1 MLDSSK
7 LEITVNAVA
16 VVVNLGVTKAEAI
29 ETTDNSDT
37 LEFAVTQ
44 AFKSDKDTTVKV
56 QLDKVGSAGIT
67 ASDIASITYTDATG
81 EVTLTD
87 PSAIESFLTNGA
99 AVVITAGSKEVP
111 VVFEIADDSVY
122 EGQETLTLNISDA
135 RNDNG
140 ASIGDNAQSGTIND
154 EDGTDP
160 LNPLD
165 SVTVSIV
172 DTIDTVNEGD
182 TGSFLVE
189 LRDANGDLI
198 NAITDVTVE
207 VTYSGVAANGDDF
220 TGSATVT
227 IPAGSS
233 SFNLDLQTLA
243 DNLVEG
249 DEIVNIT
256 ISNPQGGGF
265 EAIEVDA
272 NADTADMTIVD
283 IDTAEITV
291 GDAVAV
297 EGGDLVHTITISTPS
312 DKAETYVFSITEG
325 TATEGADYTNAP
337 VFSNP
342 DIVYDQAAGTITV
355 PAGVTEFTVSYP
367 TIDDNIADDG
377 ETTTVTVDGKTGTGT
392 INDEDGTDPMNP
404 VEGVTVSIV
413 DNVDTVNEGDTG
425 SFLVEL
431 RDANGDVINAITDI
445 TVEVTYSGVAAN
457 GDDFTGS
464 ATVTIPAGS
473 SSAPLDLV
481 TIQDQLS
488 EGDEIVNIT
497 ISNPQGGGFEAIE
510 VDANSDTADMTI
522 IDGDKSVV
530 DINATKETAIEGVDN
545 TLIFTVSQQTKSDSD
560 TTVLVKLNQTDSNI
574 EPQDIYAIS
583 YTKADGTPVTLT
595 DPVDIAYFLKNGDTV
610 TIPAGQ
616 DKAPVITVIVA
627 DDAIYEKSE
636 DMVLEISNPV
646 SAGNGIVEIGQA
658 SDTGTIYDEDR
669 DQQGDQLGDF
679 NDGDETEVTDQGQPV
694 DGNLLGN
701 ASETDADI
709 TLNVNNVQVD
719 IDGDGTP
726 DEITVGTPVDIV
738 DADDNPVG
746 SLTVSPDGSYTF
758 TPDGDFTGDV
768 PEISYDVVD
777 GSGNVLDDSVLD
789 LTVLPGPVTIEI
801 DATKDRAIERPSN
814 DDTLEFSISQN
825 VASDQDTV
833 VNVRLDAANS
843 PDITAGDIARLQY
856 TKADGS
862 VVDTTDQGEISAFL
876 ATGDDVLIA
885 AGSKESLITISVAD
899 DSVYEQTEDLGLII
913 SNAVNPNGVT
923 ITTATDSGVIEDE
936 AAQDG
941 TPQEGDRPTVGI
953 TASKDTAI
961 EGVDNTLEYTVA
973 QDNLSNLAT
982 TVTVKVATGSS
993 EVEAADIASIGYIDA
1008 TGSPVTITDSA
1019 AIQALLNGTT
1029 TLQVKVPAGSTAAPK
1044 ITVIVK
1050 DDDIYEDSEQLSFV
1064 IDSADNAD
1072 IDSTVATGTI
1082 YDESDDPNDPGA
1094 NTEGDKPTVTVG
1106 DATATEGDT
1115 LVHQVTV
1122 NGDTTQADVT
1132 YDFSL
1137 TDGST
1142 DPATAGSDYTNAPVF
1157 SNGVINNGDGTITV
1171 PAGVTDF
1178 TVTYPTLT
1186 DNILENDETTTITIG
1201 NDSGTGTII
1210 DNDTAPTLTV
1220 NDNSVTEATGNTVSN
1235 SFDITDPQSVTALTV
1250 NGQDVTL
1257 ATSGNPITISGNAG
1271 TLVITNYDSQTGTLI
1286 YEYTEN
1292 GNAEDHSAGAVFDQ
1306 FDVVLTNTI
1315 GDTIND
1321 TLDIEIID
1329 TAPTANDDKNSVTEN
1344 IDVDQASG
1352 KITATG
1358 NVMTGTA
1365 PDQADDLGADA
1376 TTVTAVEFGSV
1387 SGSIGSSIQG
1397 NFGELTLEADGSYTY
1412 DVDNSAVEFLAVGE
1426 TRDETFNYT
1435 ITDADGSTDTAK
1447 LTITITGTNDQPT
1460 ITADSNG
1467 NIANISFVEQ
1477 TDDSVIT
1484 QSGIIAFSDIDVSDT
1499 LTLGY
1504 IKGENQYTFGQGNTA
1519 LTDLTVPQKTAL
1531 ESMFSITQA
1540 TNNNGVWEIEAKDT
1554 DIDFLPEGET
1564 ITIRYAVQVNDN
1576 KGVDTAA
1583 NGNEISSSEIRYV
1596 EVTITGTND
1605 EDIALADN
1613 SITIDENGTT
1623 TSGSVLATIFD
1634 EFDTDD
1640 PDVGEQLTVESF
1652 QIGTGSPITVDPD
1665 NSNNLANDVI
1675 IDGNKVGEI
1684 TFNSDGTYEY
1694 VATSDYSGTLPVITA
1709 NVSNGVTGATREETS
1724 QELTITVNP
1733 VSDAPILAA
1742 NKTVITQEDT
1752 TVALGLVSPIVRDR
1766 TDLDALSTSND
1777 TPERIGL
1784 VNLSGFRAG
1793 TVLDYD
1799 GGTINI
1805 TTNSQT
1811 VRIRLSD
1818 VDTVNNPP
1826 NFNASTTIT
1835 MTKAQFESMTL
1846 TPPRDDATNM
1856 NVRMSVTEYEVN
1868 NAGDRISVDSTGA
1881 VVTTGGT
1888 PIAGATSNTTI
1899 TVNVQAVTDTSDNN
1913 QSGDDASQFGYVGST
1928 GVNGNTYTVSANE
1941 GDYITLPIATTF
1953 GDLVGS
1959 AANGSR
1965 ETYGFVI
1972 NNLLPG
1978 STVEF
1983 TPAGST
1989 TATEYL
1995 VGPSGT
2001 VLIGVPALANDGSPT
2016 KTTIAVNSSS
2026 QPQIKIKSSEY
2037 NSLDMDDIEVS
2048 LYTQDHDADSTPKD
2062 KSVELINTV
2071 KVDLTVTPVAGQV
2084 AITSSAI
2091 STPED
2096 TAVKLSEFG
2105 FKVLDN
2111 KSGVNDANPETI
2123 TKIEF
2128 SLPEGWTYTDA
2139 NSTTTGAVGGTT
2151 ISIDTSSATNLN
2163 TFLDTLTVKPPAHS
2177 SKDTS
2182 LIFKVTSTDIDDD
2195 GGNSVTKTTTLPAKK
2210 VTVTPVAEKVGEDT
2224 DGDGTPDLTINDS
2237 HKYSASA
2244 KEDEAFNLFADPD
2257 GSFNLIDDWS
2267 NQDTSE
2273 DTFAH
2278 MTFGNKNGS
2287 DFTSVEGAV
2296 FTYNDGNGLVSLT
2309 DNGNGV
2315 DIPMEYLDTV
2325 TVTPPQDYSGFN
2337 LASGAETAV
2346 KVEAKTVDVDEDGG
2360 AADTATSGE
2369 SYLTFE
2375 FDVKGVADPTTLAVD
2390 PAEGFEDQAI
2400 IGGNNRDGSIP
2411 ATIDPALGIPLD
2423 IRPSSRDNDGSET
2436 YDVTISDIPAG
2447 VQLYQDNNST
2457 VTLLDTSSGSV
2468 TIADYT
2474 KIVDNLY
2481 FVPAENFSGTVNLK
2495 VQAVSKEDGTTGT
2508 PSPMLNLPVKVIG
2521 KADLIAND
2529 DLATDTVTIDS
2540 VDYTHNYITDEAT
2553 LDSTGNHQIALSSVF
2568 ASVADIEAYDGDS
2581 PAAEQVI
2588 YRVEDLPAGFNL
2600 IGAEV
2605 TFLGGGGTDRVWSV
2619 TLEALQNGTAQLQTP
2634 DNFAGEI
2641 NFNITG
2647 TTTEKVSGDS
2657 VTHNQQNVSILVT
2670 PDAADSTISNPQVVA
2685 TEDLWATID
2694 FESAFTTTDQGGL
2707 TEGQE
2712 VLESITLSATDLM
2725 AKDVILRVDGTEVD
2739 LTTNPPPTLTFT
2751 PDQTI
2756 EIMYDDDKRH
2766 SDDDVSIDFDYTY
2779 TDTAKLIDN
2788 SEIKE
2793 STSGSATV
2801 NVTFQAVTDQPS
2813 MILNVNDGTIDNSGN
2828 DNTASVTVSISSADQ
2843 DGSESFTRLE
2853 VTDVPDG
2860 LNVQGG
2866 ILSNGVWYVDVP
2878 NDPAITDTAATYE
2891 LVLERNDSTVNIPEG
2906 SFNITVT
2913 GVTQD
2918 INGQGTDGSERKVAE
2933 TFDIT
2938 SNRSSGGEDPT
2949 QPNLIDS
2956 FTSKAVIPSQV
2967 EDISFTL
2974 GDILDATLNPATANT
2989 VSAYTFSL
2997 TDLPV
3002 GTEVST
3008 DNPAI
3013 SVQQIGGKWIISVD
3027 DASSLSPEDALDA
3040 VTVTPPKDFS
3050 TNVTGGSQ
3058 DLTFNTNFTALD
3070 KDGGEERVQVDDVKV
3085 EIKPVT
3091 DPIDNDGKTTI
3102 VDTDEDT
3109 KVEIEIDLTNTADGN
3124 NVEIIN
3130 DKLYLQLDESGLTTD
3145 NGTSGKLTDDNGN
3158 DLTLVTLADGD
3169 VADIPAGDYYIVDVG
3184 TPIFYEPAENEDGTA
3199 TVDVYAAHK
3208 ESHNISGH
3216 DSGTKTYKH
3225 SYDVTVESQPDN
3237 LSITDKSDQ
3246 STTTASG
3253 NEDTMIAIDYKI
3265 ATIDKDNT
3273 DAATAITLDN
3283 IPNGYLVYYTDANGN
3298 PVLAS
3303 NNGNSGGNN
3312 SWSIDV
3318 SKLGDTN
3325 TGETSNI
3332 FIMPPENVSGIVS
3345 GIEMK
3350 VVNDSGMISD
3360 PLEIDLEVK
3369 PVADG
3374 VAANPSTILGSQ
3386 GKWTTLNLN
3395 ATMQDT
3401 DGSETVNIVVTDDG
3415 TSLTDDVLRFRVKS
3429 TGEML
3434 TAVWDDV
3441 ANSYTITGITPEQIN
3456 DLQIQSSIP
3465 LKGDLDFALSTTDK
3479 ATGMAD
3485 SVSTEVTEKVSVDIV
3500 FTKTFVGTAEND
3512 ILDASGQPVAVN
3524 YTGGAGNDILTAGSG
3539 NDFLDGGTGANTLI
3553 GGAGNDKIVFSANNL
3568 LMDGGDGIDTLLV
3581 DTSID
3586 FSGFDSSV
3594 IDNMEVIDMTGNGS
3608 QSLTNLTT
3616 SDVIEMTD
3624 SNNELFIN
3632 GDNADS
3638 VSLTA
3643 DFEKQQTSDET
3654 GYAQYQS
3661 TIDPSV
3667 TLYVDTDITVI

>member
-1 MLDSSK
+1 AQDGTPQEGDRPTVS
-7 LEITVNAVA
+7 ITA
-16 VVVNLGVTKAEAI
+16 TKDTAI
-29 ETTDNSDT
+29 EGEDNT
-37 LEFAVTQ
+37 LEYTVAQDNLSNLATTV
-44 AFKSDKDTTVKV
+44 TVKV
-56 QLDKVGSAGIT
+56 ATGSSEVEA
-67 ASDIASITYTDATG
+67 ADIASIGYIDATG
-81 EVTLTD
+81 SPVTITD
-87 PSAIESFLTNGA
+87 SAAIEALLNG
-99 AVVITAGSKEVP
+99 TT
-111 VVFEIADDSVY
+111 
-122 EGQETLTLNISDA
+122 TL
-135 RNDNG
+135 
-140 ASIGDNAQSGTIND
+140 Q
-154 EDGTDP
+154 
-160 LNPLD
+160 
-165 SVTVSIV
+165 VKV
-172 DTIDTVNEGD
+172 
-182 TGSFLVE
+182 
-189 LRDANGDLI
+189 
-198 NAITDVTVE
+198 
-207 VTYSGVAANGDDF
+207 
-220 TGSATVT
+220 
-227 IPAGSS
+227 PAGS
-233 SFNLDLQTLA
+233 
-243 DNLVEG
+243 
-249 DEIVNIT
+249 
-256 ISNPQGGGF
+256 
-265 EAIEVDA
+265 
-272 NADTADMTIVD
+272 TA
-283 IDTAEITV
+283 
-291 GDAVAV
+291 
-297 EGGDLVHTITISTPS
+297 
-312 DKAETYVFSITEG
+312 
-325 TATEGADYTNAP
+325 AP
-337 VFSNP
+337 
-342 DIVYDQAAGTITV
+342 
-355 PAGVTEFTVSYP
+355 
-367 TIDDNIADDG
+367 
-377 ETTTVTVDGKTGTGT
+377 K
-392 INDEDGTDPMNP
+392 
-404 VEGVTVSIV
+404 
-413 DNVDTVNEGDTG
+413 
-425 SFLVEL
+425 
-431 RDANGDVINAITDI
+431 
-445 TVEVTYSGVAAN
+445 
-457 GDDFTGS
+457 
-464 ATVTIPAGS
+464 
-473 SSAPLDLV
+473 
-481 TIQDQLS
+481 
-488 EGDEIVNIT
+488 
-497 ISNPQGGGFEAIE
+497 
-510 VDANSDTADMTI
+510 
-522 IDGDKSVV
+522 
-530 DINATKETAIEGVDN
+530 
-545 TLIFTVSQQTKSDSD
+545 
-560 TTVLVKLNQTDSNI
+560 
-574 EPQDIYAIS
+574 
-583 YTKADGTPVTLT
+583 
-595 DPVDIAYFLKNGDTV
+595 
-610 TIPAGQ
+610 
-616 DKAPVITVIVA
+616 ITVIVK
-627 DDAIYEKSE
+627 DDDIYEDSE
-636 DMVLEISNPV
+636 QLSFVID
-646 SAGNGIVEIGQA
+646 SADNADIDSTVATGSIV
-658 SDTGTIYDEDR
+658 DEDR
-669 DQQGDQLGDF
+669 VAGSEDRLGDF
-679 NDGDETEVTDQGQPV
+679 NDGDEAQSTDQGQPV
-694 DGNLLGN
+694 SGNLLDN
-701 ASETDADI
+701 TSETDPSI
-709 TLNVNNVQVD
+709 SLSVSNVQVD
-719 IDGDGTP
+719 TDGDGVLDTIPTDGTP
-726 DEITVGTPVDIV
+726 TAITDVNGDPIGSITVNANGD
-738 DADDNPVG
+738 
-746 SLTVSPDGSYTF
+746 YTF
-758 TPDGDFTGDV
+758 TPDADFTGDV
-768 PEISYDVVD
+768 PEISYEVVD
-777 GSGNVLDDSVLD
+777 GNNQVLDDSN
-789 LTVLPGPVTIEI
+789 LTITVIPGAVEIKIEATIGT
-801 DATKDRAIERPSN
+801 ATEGTS

-876 ATGDDVLIA
+876 ANGDDVLIA

-941 TPQEGDRPTVGI
+941 TPQEGDRPTVSI
-953 TASKDTAI
+953 TATKDTAI
-961 EGVDNTLEYTVA
+961 EGEDNTLEFSITQDNISTVDSTVDVKLNSGDSDIDAADISSIVYTDENGTEITLSTQAQIQDFLTNGASVKIAAGQTKAPVITITVA
-973 QDNLSNLAT
+973 DDDVYERSEDLVLDISNAQNAT
-982 TVTVKVATGSS
+982 IGTDSATGS
-993 EVEAADIASIGYIDA
+993 
-1008 TGSPVTITDSA
+1008 
-1019 AIQALLNGTT
+1019 
-1029 TLQVKVPAGSTAAPK
+1029 
-1044 ITVIVK
+1044 IV
-1050 DDDIYEDSEQLSFV
+1050 
-1064 IDSADNAD
+1064 
-1072 IDSTVATGTI
+1072 
-1082 YDESDDPNDPGA
+1082 DESDDPNDPGA
-1094 NTEGDKPTVTVG
+1094 NTEGDKPTVSVG
-1106 DATATEGDT
+1106 DAVATEGGN

-1122 NGDTTQADVT
+1122 NGETTQADVT
-1132 YDFSL
+1132 YDFNL
-1137 TDGST
+1137 ADGST
-1142 DPATAGSDYTNAPVF
+1142 NPAIAGSDYTNAPVF

-1178 TVTYPTLT
+1178 TVTYPSLT

-1201 NDSGTGTII
+1201 NDSGTGTIL
-1210 DNDTAPTLTV
+1210 DNDTAPTLTIT
-1220 NDNSVTEATGNTVSN
+1220 DNSVIEATGTTVN
-1235 SFDITDPQSVTALTV
+1235 GTFEVTDLQSVTSLTI
-1250 NGQDVTL
+1250 NGQEVITAITTPVTIVG
-1257 ATSGNPITISGNAG
+1257 SAG
-1271 TLVITNYDSQTGTLI
+1271 TLVITGYDTVNESFT

-1292 GNAEDHSAGAVFDQ
+1292 GNAENHSAGAVFDQ
-1306 FDVVLTNTI
+1306 FDVILTNTI

-1321 TLDIEIID
+1321 ILDIEIID
-1329 TAPTANDDKNSVTEN
+1329 TAPTANDDKNTISEE
-1344 IDVDQASG
+1344 IDTVS
-1352 KITATG
+1352 G
-1358 NVMTGTA
+1358 NVLTSTGAAT
-1365 PDQADDLGADA
+1365 DDVADDLGADNAITA
-1376 TTVTAVEFGSV
+1376 TTVTAVDGNT
-1387 SGSIGSSIQG
+1387 GAIGSGTQG
-1397 NFGELTLEADGSYTY
+1397 QYGELTLNANGEYVY
-1412 DVDNSAVEFLAVGE
+1412 DVDNAAIQYLALGE
-1426 TRDETFNYT
+1426 SLTETFEYT

-1460 ITADSNG
+1460 ITADGND

-1531 ESMFSITQA
+1531 EGMFSITQA

-1564 ITIRYAVQVNDN
+1564 ITIRYAVQVDDGNN
-1576 KGVDTAA
+1576 ITIAGG
-1583 NGNEISSSEIRYV
+1583 GNEISTSEIRYV

-1605 EDIALADN
+1605 GIALVNDVV
-1613 SITIDENGTT
+1613 STREDTT
-1623 TSGSVLATIFD
+1623 LTGNIFD
-1634 EFDTDD
+1634 NDSDD
-1640 PDVGEQLTVESF
+1640 PDFGQALTVESYDVLGMTAIAPGTTTTLSPDGTNA
-1652 QIGTGSPITVDPD
+1652 IGSITV
-1665 NSNNLANDVI
+1665 
-1675 IDGNKVGEI
+1675 
-1684 TFNSDGTYEY
+1684 NSDGSYTF
-1694 VATSDYSGTLPVITA
+1694 VPAANYSGSVPVITA
-1709 NVSNGVTGATREETS
+1709 NVTNGLAPSDPSYSAGPET
-1724 QELTITVNP
+1724 LTITVNP
-1733 VSDAPILAA
+1733 VSDAPDIGS
-1742 NKTVITQEDT
+1742 NKTGIDKITTNEDT
-1752 TVALGLVSPIVRDR
+1752 IVELGLTAPTIADD
-1766 TDLDALSTSND
+1766 TDLDGTGND
-1777 TPERIGL
+1777 TDNLERIGL
-1784 VNLSGFRAG
+1784 ITLTGIPNGAKLN
-1793 TVLDYD
+1793 Y
-1799 GGTINI
+1799 GGTSFDTVGSDI
-1805 TTNSQT
+1805 T
-1811 VRIRLSD
+1811 ILLSD
-1818 VDTVNNPP
+1818 FVSDGKIINNPGS
-1826 NFNASTTIT
+1826 ATIT
-1835 MTKAQFESMTL
+1835 MTSAEFESMTL
-1846 TPPRDDATNM
+1846 TPPADDATNISFE
-1856 NVRMSVTEYEVN
+1856 MSVTEYEVDSD
-1868 NAGDRISVDSTGA
+1868 GDIIKVDSNGA
-1881 VVTTGGT
+1881 VDPSGT
-1888 PIAGATSNTTI
+1888 DIAGATSTVTI
-1899 TVNVQAVTDTSDNN
+1899 EVDVQAVTDSVDKNDPNDPDNPHDDNDDFSEFGIDSNYTITPDDGITSITGNN
-1913 QSGDDASQFGYVGST
+1913 VVANVAEGQSI
-1928 GVNGNTYTVSANE
+1928 E
-1941 GDYITLPIATTF
+1941 LPINTKF
-1953 GDLVGS
+1953 GDLVYSG
-1959 AANGSR
+1959 NNDR
-1965 ETYGFVI
+1965 ENYGFVI
-1972 NNLLPG
+1972 TGLNEG
-1978 STVEF
+1978 TVVEF
-1983 TPAGST
+1983 VDANGDVIASGTANADGMALIGA
-1989 TATEYL
+1989 TATMDVNGVVTVTNTGL
-1995 VGPSGT
+1995 PVFDTSSGQ
-2001 VLIGVPALANDGSPT
+2001 PT
-2016 KTTIAVNSSS
+2016 MRIDTAD
-2026 QPQIKIKSSEY
+2026 Y
-2037 NSLDMDDIEVS
+2037 NSNDMNVGVT
-2048 LYTQDHDADSTPKD
+2048 LYTKDNDADSPAANPT
-2062 KSVELINTV
+2062 VEEIDTINV
-2071 KVDLTVTPVAGQV
+2071 NLTVTPVAGQV
-2084 AITSSAI
+2084 ELDNAGVETK
-2091 STPED
+2091 ED
-2096 TAVKLSEFG
+2096 TPVTLDSFG
-2105 FKVLDN
+2105 FTVQDDKDGAGAEV
-2111 KSGVNDANPETI
+2111 I
-2123 TKIEF
+2123 TEIQFE
-2128 SLPEGWTYTDA
+2128 LPAGWTFTD
-2139 NSTTTGAVGGTT
+2139 TTGAGSQSGTT
-2151 ISIDTSSATNLN
+2151 VTIDMTGSPNLSQMELTPPPHSSLDADFIFEVT
-2163 TFLDTLTVKPPAHS
+2163 TLDTDDNDSTITVQGTA
-2177 SKDTS
+2177 
-2182 LIFKVTSTDIDDD
+2182 
-2195 GGNSVTKTTTLPAKK
+2195 TLEQT
-2210 VTVTPVAEKVGEDT
+2210 VVVTPVAEIVGTDT
-2224 DGDGTPDLTINDS
+2224 DGDGTDDLTINPS
-2237 HKYSASA
+2237 YTYIANA
-2244 KEDEAFNLFADPD
+2244 NEDEAFNLFADPD

-2278 MTFGNKNGS
+2278 MTFGNKS
-2287 DFTSVEGAV
+2287 DSGFTSVEGAV

-2360 AADTATSGE
+2360 ATDTATSGE

-2375 FDVKGVADPTTLAVD
+2375 FDVKGVADPATLAVD

-2436 YDVTISDIPAG
+2436 YDVTISDIPADG
-2447 VQLYQDNNST
+2447 QLYYTNSNGDT
-2457 VTLLDTSSGSV
+2457 VLLDTTGGTVVIEDYNNSV
-2468 TIADYT
+2468 TG
-2474 KIVDNLY
+2474 LY

-2495 VQAVSKEDGTTGT
+2495 VQAVSKEDGTSGIA
-2508 PSPMLNLPVKVIG
+2508 SPILNLPIKVFG
-2521 KADLIAND
+2521 KADLITND
-2529 DLATDTVTIDS
+2529 DLAKETATINGK
-2540 VDYTHNYITDEAT
+2540 DYTYVTDEAT
-2553 LDSTGNHQIALSSVF
+2553 LDGTGNHQIALSSLF
-2568 ASVADIEAYDGDS
+2568 KDVADIEAYDGDS

-2657 VTHNQQNVSILVT
+2657 VSHNQQNVSILVT
-2670 PDAADSTISNPQVVA
+2670 PDAADGTVNNTQVVA

-2712 VLESITLSATDLM
+2712 VLESITLLATDLM
-2725 AKDVILRVDGTEVD
+2725 AKDVILRVDGIEVD

-2779 TDTAKLIDN
+2779 TDTAKLTDN

-2913 GVTQD
+2913 GITQD
-2918 INGQGTDGSERKVAE
+2918 INGQGTDGSEARVTESFEIAIDR
-2933 TFDIT
+2933 TG
-2938 SNRSSGGEDPT
+2938 GGEDPT

-2974 GDILDATLNPATANT
+2974 GDILDATLNSATANT

-2997 TDLPV
+2997 TDLPA
-3002 GTEVST
+3002 GTEVSIT
-3008 DNPAI
+3008 NSAI

-3050 TNVTGGSQ
+3050 TNVTDGSQ

-3124 NVEIIN
+3124 NVEIIDN
-3130 DKLYLQLDESGLTTD
+3130 KLYLQLDESGLTTD

-3312 SWSIDV
+3312 LWSIDV

-3360 PLEIDLEVK
+3360 PLEINLEVK

-3415 TSLTDDVLRFRVKS
+3415 MSLTDDVLRFRVKS

-3441 ANSYTITGITPEQIN
+3441 ANSYTITDITPEQIN

-3465 LKGDLDFALSTTDK
+3465 LKGDLDFVLSTTDK
-3479 ATGMAD
+3479 ATGMTD
-3485 SVSTEVTEKVSVDIV
+3485 SVSTEVTEEVSVDIV
-3500 FTKTFVGTAEND
+3500 FTKTFGGTPEDD
-3512 ILDASGQPVAVN
+3512 ILDASGQSVAVN
-3524 YTGGAGNDILTAGSG
+3524 YKGGAGNDILTGGSG
-3539 NDFLDGGTGANTLI
+3539 NDFLDGGTGANTLR
-3553 GGAGNDKIVFSANNL
+3553 GGAGNDKLVFSADNL
-3568 LMDGGDGIDTLLV
+3568 LMDGGDGIDTLLIN
-3581 DTSID
+3581 TAGTTID
-3586 FSGFDSSV
+3586 FNSFNSSV
-3594 IDNMEVIDMTGNGS
+3594 IDNMEVIELGVGA
-3608 QSLTNLTT
+3608 QSLTNITT

-3632 GDNADS
+3632 GGNADS

-3661 TIDPSV
+3661 TLDSSV